1 MLATQTRT
9 SNTIRVKLPPLHAAQ
24 ATIKRGMGR
33 FSVICAGR
41 RFGKDILAQDRTVWF
56 ALKQQA
62 PVGWLAPSYRMLSD
76 NFRMLKH
83 SLAPV
88 ITRTLNNERLDLLG
102 GGYIDFW
109 SLEQPDRIRGRKYRH
124 VIINEAAMVE
134 GLEDAFHLVIAPT
147 LVDLRGSADFYSTPK
162 GLNGF
167 YRFYNQAVDLPNWER
182 FRYTSYDNPIIPRD
196 EIDNMVAMLPERVVR
211 QEIKAEFVEDGAY
224 FQGVDNACVI
234 EQLDSPEQ
242 HPAHHIVIG
251 VDWAKSEDYTVL
263 TVGCRDCN
271 RIVGWDR
278 FNRID
283 FTYQRERLSELARL
297 WKASVLPER
306 NSIGEPNIE
315 ILQQSGLRIL
325 RGPDGLPG
333 FLTTAITKPV
343 LIESLAAALVHH
355 GFKAPKDYSGELT
368 AYQEKVMDSGR
379 SKFGAP
385 SGQHDDRVISLAL
398 AWWGIT
404 KTISPGGLVAGV

>member
-1 MLATQTRT
+1 
-9 SNTIRVKLPPLHAAQ
+9 
-24 ATIKRGMGR
+24 
-33 FSVICAGR
+33 
-41 RFGKDILAQDRTVWF
+41 
-56 ALKQQA
+56 
-62 PVGWLAPSYRMLSD
+62 
-76 NFRMLKH
+76 
-83 SLAPV
+83 
-88 ITRTLNNERLDLLG
+88 
-102 GGYIDFW
+102 
-109 SLEQPDRIRGRKYRH
+109 
-124 VIINEAAMVE
+124 
-134 GLEDAFHLVIAPT
+134 
-147 LVDLRGSADFYSTPK
+147 
-162 GLNGF
+162 
-167 YRFYNQAVDLPNWER
+167 
-182 FRYTSYDNPIIPRD
+182 
-196 EIDNMVAMLPERVVR
+196 MVAMLPERVVR
-211 QEIKAEFVEDGAY
+211 QEIMAEFVEDGAY
-224 FQGVDNACVI
+224 FQGVDDACI
-234 EQLDSPEQ
+234 LEQPDTPEQ

-271 RIVGWDR
+271 RVVGWDR

-283 FTYQRERLSELARL
+283 FTYQRERLGELARL
-297 WKASVLPER
+297 WQASVLPER

-333 FLTTAITKPV
+333 FMTTATTKPV

-355 GFKAPKDYSGELT
+355 GFKAPIEYKDELT
-368 AYQEKVMDSGR
+368 AYQVEVMDSGR